1 MRIWR
6 VWRIWQRIILSAA
19 LAACAVGVV
28 ALVTFPSAAATGAGG
43 AGAVTYT
50 QTFKDTTERF
60 PFGNP
65 CTGAPGTATITFNA
79 VMHVTVLTSGP
90 GAGDTHMIGS
100 ETGDG
105 VLTPTD
111 PALPTYS
118 GHFTSRFDDND
129 TLHNRT
135 DTAILTI
142 HATGTDGSTL
152 AFHLVQHVSVSATG
166 VTVSFDTLRC
176 G

>member
-1 MRIWR
+1 MRILKR
-6 VWRIWQRIILSAA
+6 TILAAA

-28 ALVTFPSAAATGAGG
+28 LLVSLSGAAHAGAAG
-43 AGAVTYT
+43 AGAITYT

-90 GAGDTHMIGS
+90 GAGDIHMIGS

-105 VLTPTD
+105 VLTPAD

-129 TLHNRT
+129 TLHNGT
-135 DTAILTI
+135 DTAILTV

-152 AFHLVQHVSVSATG
+152 DFQMVQHVSVSATG
-166 VTVSFDTLRC
+166 ITTTFDTFRC